1 MRTIPDFLRSIRL
14 RLGLG
19 GSGAQFEPGKLAFSA
34 LAADAALLGRLPR
47 DQARRLCTQ
56 AELFATSLI
65 RDARGPGGTAARD
78 AAAQVSRSIRQ
89 YTARDDLYGESV
101 DAMIAS
107 ALSRAPAGLG
117 GLLATLRR
125 DARLPGDFATG
136 LAMDAVLALGTAGL
150 LDLRRDDAERLLLAA
165 ARHAALCLR
174 GDIAPLAHPLQ
185 GMMAVDAALRIV
197 EMVCE
202 RWRTLP
208 LPSPDMQNRRDWSD
222 LLVELWRDGA
232 TIAESATTEHRRR
245 MWEDARDGHAFGAVW
260 LAPSILSALVRA
272 DADRLARDAR
282 AACVFILGR
291 RTSRPDRLNAIE
303 AARTVLV
310 ACGEPRRVDANLVML
325 RRPEP
330 VPPLGVEP
338 LRRSMPPARASLA

>member
-19 GSGAQFEPGKLAFSA
+19 GPRAPFEPGKLAFSA
-34 LAADAALLGRLPR
+34 LAADGALLGRLPR

-89 YTARDDLYGESV
+89 FTARDDLYGGSV

-107 ALSRAPAGLG
+107 ALSCAPAGLG
-117 GLLATLRR
+117 GLLGTLRR

-136 LAMDAVLALGTAGL
+136 LAMDAVLALGTNGL
-150 LDLRRDDAERLLLAA
+150 LRLGRDDAERLLLAA

-174 GDIAPLAHPLQ
+174 GDILPPAHPLQ
-185 GMMAVDAALRIV
+185 GATSVDAAVRIV
-197 EMVCE
+197 ETVCE

-208 LPSPDMQNRRDWSD
+208 LASPDVQDRRDWSD

-232 TIAESATTEHRRR
+232 TIAESATEPRRR

-260 LAPSILSALVRA
+260 LTPSILSVLVRA

-282 AACVFILGR
+282 AACMFILGR
-291 RTSRPDRLNAIE
+291 RMSPDRRVAIE
-303 AARTVLV
+303 AARAVLV
-310 ACGEPRRVDANLVML
+310 ACGDGPQRDDKLVML
-325 RRPEP
+325 PRRPEP
-330 VPPLGVEP
+330 VPGPLAVEP
-338 LRRSMPPARASLA
+338 LRARSG